1 MSRISLG
8 DSTMSA
14 VVKMSNWNPG
24 AMNVIME
31 MLKPEANRIDPDS
44 VMGGM
49 MKLLA
54 LDTLGIYGS
63 DIYVLHNDLC
73 GRDLNKMFA
82 VLRAH
87 QLGFISGTV
96 LQEACRL
103 QDYSGRK
110 MIDVESLCKQVKE
123 RLPNFVLSEA

>member
-1 MSRISLG
+1 MSRINLA

-14 VVKMSNWNPG
+14 VLKMSDGNPG

-31 MLKPEANRIDPDS
+31 MLQPESNKIDPDS

-49 MKLLA
+49 MKLLS

-63 DIYVLHNDLC
+63 DIYVLHSDIC
-73 GRDLNKMFA
+73 GRDMSKTFA
-82 VLRAH
+82 VIRAH
-87 QLGFISGTV
+87 QLGFLNGTI
-96 LQEACRL
+96 LKDACSR

-123 RLPNFVLSEA
+123 KLPNFVLSEA